1 MFYLCGMEK
10 SKFEQKIAEY
20 VVAEGLLEGSG
31 DVLVTLSGGADSV
44 ALLLVLRALGY
55 PCRACHCNFHLRGD
69 ESARD
74 EAFVRSLTSRLGVE
88 CSFVDFDVDGYR
100 STHDCSVEMACRR
113 LRYDWFEQL
122 RSRYGCRAIAV
133 AHHADDCIETFF
145 LNLLRG
151 TGISGIVGIKPR
163 NGDVVRPLLCVRRA
177 DIEDYLSAVG
187 ESFVVDSTNLQTEY
201 KRNKI
206 RNIIMP
212 TLLSEFPGA
221 DQAIL
226 DTLANLRG
234 DLEVFRAAVGER
246 RNQLCRY
253 EGSQLHVDLIGLLR
267 SEHPSTLL
275 HEFLHPY
282 GFTSS
287 QLEDML
293 RDGLPG
299 ALFMANGY
307 VAERTRGE
315 IIVAPDVVDDE
326 EYVFSLDDVTAL
338 PTKLDC
344 SVVERTDDFRF
355 DGGPA
360 VAYFD
365 ESILDA
371 KLSLRHWRQGDRFQ
385 PFGMKCRKKLS
396 DFFSDNKFSI
406 LQKRRTWL
414 LCEEDKILWI
424 VGHRAAAHYAVG
436 EETKRV
442 VVLKAE
448 P

>member
-10 SKFEQKIAEY
+10 TKFEQKIAEY
-20 VVAEGLLEGSG
+20 VAREGLLDGSG

-69 ESARD
+69 ESVRD
-74 EAFVRSLTSRLGVE
+74 EAFVRRLTSRLGVE

-100 STHDCSVEMACRR
+100 TAHGCSVEMACRE
-113 LRYDWFEQL
+113 LRYEWFEQL
-122 RSRYGCRAIAV
+122 RVRYRCRVIAV

-163 NGDVVRPLLCVRRA
+163 NGLVVRPLLCVRRA

-187 ESFVVDSTNLQTEY
+187 ESFVVDSTNLQSDY

-206 RNIIMP
+206 RNIVMP
-212 TLLSEFPGA
+212 TLLREFPGA

-226 DTLANLRG
+226 DTISNLRG
-234 DLEVFRAAVGER
+234 DLAVFRAAVDCR
-246 RNQLCRY
+246 RDQLCRAD
-253 EGSQLHVDLIGLLR
+253 GNLLHIDLDGLLR
-267 SEHPSTLL
+267 SEHPATLL

-287 QLEDML
+287 QLDDML

-299 ALFMANGY
+299 ALFEANGY
-307 VAERTRGE
+307 VAERSRGE
-315 IIVAPDVVDDE
+315 IIVAPDVADDA
-326 EYVFSLDDVTAL
+326 EYAFSLDDVSAL
-338 PTKLDC
+338 PIKLDC
-344 SVVERTDDFRF
+344 AVVERTADFRF
-355 DGGPA
+355 DGGAA

-365 ESILDA
+365 EKILDA
-371 KLSLRHWRQGDRFQ
+371 NLTLRHWRQGDRFQ
-385 PFGMKCRKKLS
+385 PFGLKGSKKLS
-396 DFFSDNKFSI
+396 DYFSDNKFSI
-406 LQKRRTWL
+406 VQKRRTWL

-424 VGHRAAAHYAVG
+424 VGHRAAGHYAVG
-436 EETKRV
+436 GETKKV
-442 VVLKAE
+442 VVLSLYE
-448 P
+448 

>member
-1 MFYLCGMEK
+1 
-10 SKFEQKIAEY
+10 
-20 VVAEGLLEGSG
+20 
-31 DVLVTLSGGADSV
+31 
-44 ALLLVLRALGY
+44 
-55 PCRACHCNFHLRGD
+55 
-69 ESARD
+69 
-74 EAFVRSLTSRLGVE
+74 
-88 CSFVDFDVDGYR
+88 
-100 STHDCSVEMACRR
+100 
-113 LRYDWFEQL
+113 
-122 RSRYGCRAIAV
+122 
-133 AHHADDCIETFF
+133 
-145 LNLLRG
+145 
-151 TGISGIVGIKPR
+151 
-163 NGDVVRPLLCVRRA
+163 
-177 DIEDYLSAVG
+177 
-187 ESFVVDSTNLQTEY
+187 
-201 KRNKI
+201 
-206 RNIIMP
+206 
-212 TLLSEFPGA
+212 
-221 DQAIL
+221 
-226 DTLANLRG
+226 
-234 DLEVFRAAVGER
+234 
-246 RNQLCRY
+246 
-253 EGSQLHVDLIGLLR
+253 
-267 SEHPSTLL
+267 
-275 HEFLHPY
+275 
-282 GFTSS
+282 
-287 QLEDML
+287 ML

-365 ESILDA
+365 ESILAA

-424 VGHRAAAHYAVG
+424 VGYRAAAHYAVG